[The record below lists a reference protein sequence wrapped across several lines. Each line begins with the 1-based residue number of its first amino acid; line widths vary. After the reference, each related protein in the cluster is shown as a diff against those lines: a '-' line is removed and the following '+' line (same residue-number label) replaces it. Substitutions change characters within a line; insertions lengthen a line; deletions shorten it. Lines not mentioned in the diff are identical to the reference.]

1 MDQIMVLVRLIVDI
15 LIQLLTY
22 VKEGLE
28 IAYRLFVQL
37 VSNLF

>member
-1 MDQIMVLVRLIVDI
+1 MDQVLTLLKLIIDI

-28 IAYRLFVQL
+28 VAFKLFMQL
-37 VSNLF
+37 IQHFF